1 MFAYGMRTWQP
12 GVAGARRS
20 LSLLR
25 ILQPVHVESLT
36 PPRTT
41 GPSAGCVNEGELG
54 MSLAQR
60 RDRLSAENGGVV
72 RITHAVKGLK
82 KVGSAVRAT

>member
-1 MFAYGMRTWQP
+1 MFAYGMRTWLP

-20 LSLLR
+20 LS
-25 ILQPVHVESLT
+25 PVHVESLT

-54 MSLAQR
+54 MSLAKR